1 LNTARNG
8 FIPSIEKVASR
19 APAPRMRVLH
29 VITGLQTGGAE
40 MMLYRLISRLRG
52 ANLEHVVISLTGD
65 GPLGDRLRELGVSVI
80 PFDCRRALRL
90 PATFLRIAACVRKF
104 APHIVHTWLYHADL
118 MGGVAGKICSSAK
131 IVWHIHHSGLVPPL
145 IKPGTLRIA
154 GICAR
159 LSCRIPARIVCSS
172 EASLSSHS
180 KFGYDSD
187 RMLVIPNGFDLD
199 EFRANPAARAQ
210 VRDALGIP
218 DEATAIGL
226 IGRFSPLK
234 DQQGFLTA
242 CRAILK
248 SEPRV
253 HIVLCGEGIT
263 ESNETLMQWA
273 AESGVLGN
281 CHFLGKRDDVPR
293 VMAALDISVSS
304 SGTESFPMVVGEAMA
319 VGVPCVVTDVGD
331 SARIVGGAGLVVPP
345 ANPPALAAGCLE
357 LIRIGA
363 AARRDLG
370 RQARER
376 IRKYFSIE
384 STAQRFEE
392 LYVQLSS

>member
-1 LNTARNG
+1 
-8 FIPSIEKVASR
+8 
-19 APAPRMRVLH
+19 
-29 VITGLQTGGAE
+29 
-40 MMLYRLISRLRG
+40 
-52 ANLEHVVISLTGD
+52 
-65 GPLGDRLRELGVSVI
+65 
-80 PFDCRRALRL
+80 
-90 PATFLRIAACVRKF
+90 
-104 APHIVHTWLYHADL
+104 
-118 MGGVAGKICSSAK
+118 
-131 IVWHIHHSGLVPPL
+131 
-145 IKPGTLRIA
+145 
-154 GICAR
+154 
-159 LSCRIPARIVCSS
+159 
-172 EASLSSHS
+172 
-180 KFGYDSD
+180 
-187 RMLVIPNGFDLD
+187 MLVIPNGFDLD

-210 VRDALGIP
+210 VRDSLGIP